1 MKREKYIMPVSEI
14 QALVAG
20 FVQYGPQETYIKMR
34 SKALMV
40 MDKAPALDEEF
51 LDRAEILLQKA
62 REEPDSVEEGKT
74 SLKDIY
80 YTLSFMLRRLAHE
93 MHFIYIKKGKSKENN
108 RFLQVISNT
117 DGPKLLI

>member
-20 FVQYGPQETYIKMR
+20 FVQYGSEETYTKMR

-51 LDRAEILLQKA
+51 LDRAEVLLQKA
-62 REEPDSVEEGKT
+62 REEPESTEENKA

-80 YTLSFMLRRLAHE
+80 YTLSFMLRKLAHE
-93 MHFIYIKKGKSKENN
+93 MHAIYVKKGKSKEND
-108 RFLQVISNT
+108 RFLRVISNA